1 MDSKVPSLTL
11 PEPTLRLTLPSIHDN
26 TPLSCRVYHPLSLSP
41 SLKAPRWEKHIA
53 IVAHPY
59 APLGGCQDDHI
70 VTATASTL
78 LRLGFMVATF
88 DFRGAGDSPGRTSW
102 TGKAER
108 SDYMSVAGFLTF
120 YSHYLDP
127 FRPDLYKA
135 AEAATAATH
144 HNTDNTEHNDH
155 MPAVPE
161 TTRAPVFL
169 FGGYSYGGN
178 IVAHLPSLESML
190 PLFDTPATGSA
201 AAEIRMRAQHTAESQ
216 NSVLGSA
223 RAALRKPHTGG
234 VGSGE
239 RSPRKSMGVRIG
251 GDEECRK
258 SHDSR
263 RSFTLDRDEILKGVS
278 DIMHKTR
285 KNHQHHHHHHKDSK
299 DSQKESTAKSENPTP
314 AKAEDPHLPAVPE
327 LVRHRPAYLLISPPQ
342 GLARNLLNMSF
353 SNPFASRKSRK
364 SLDPSM
370 SQATL
375 ETAQAEARIHD
386 GASLDEDERKLV
398 RSTTLAVYGD
408 RDKFLPLQKTR
419 EWVSSLESLPGS
431 RFRAHE
437 VSGASHFW
445 VEGRVLYTLVD
456 AVREYGGTLLESSR
470 AEPDAVG
477 A

>member
-1 MDSKVPSLTL
+1 MNMDSRVPSLTL

-41 SLKAPRWEKHIA
+41 SLKAPGWEKHVA

-127 FRPDLYKA
+127 FRPELYRV
-135 AEAATAATH
+135 AEPATAATH
-144 HNTDNTEHNDH
+144 NNTTENPDH
-155 MPAVPE
+155 TPAVPDA
-161 TTRAPVFL
+161 TRAPVFL

-223 RAALRKPHTGG
+223 RAALRRPHTGRA
-234 VGSGE
+234 GSGE

-251 GDEECRK
+251 GDEESRK

-263 RSFTLDRDEILKGVS
+263 RSFTLDREEILKGVS

-285 KNHQHHHHHHKDSK
+285 KNHHHHKDSK
-299 DSQKESTAKSENPTP
+299 DSQKEAPTKSENLKP
-314 AKAEDPHLPAVPE
+314 AKAEDHLPAVPG

-353 SNPFASRKSRK
+353 SNPFSSRKSRK

-370 SQATL
+370 PQATL
-375 ETAQAEARIHD
+375 ETAQAEPRIHD

-398 RSTTLAVYGD
+398 RSTTLVVYGD

-419 EWVSSLESLPGS
+419 EWAASLESLPGS

-437 VSGASHFW
+437 VSGAGHFW

-456 AVREYGGTLLESSR
+456 AVREYGGTLLQSSH
-470 AEPDAVG
+470 AEPEVAT